1 MKLSWLCHE
10 PVMLLSLTSHRLSWL
25 CHALVMTKTRPV
37 MTTNAL
43 VMLLSYSYHALIM
56 LLSYSVMVD
65 SNTVM
70 HLSYSCH
77 ALVILLSYSCDSLV
91 KTYHTLVMLCDLRY
105 HHHVGDPKVVQEI
118 IQKRILRLDRSMS
131 SLYTSY
137 KLAYRFS
144 LYRI

>member
-43 VMLLSYSYHALIM
+43 VMTTNALVMLLSCSYHALIM

-65 SNTVM
+65 SNAVM

-77 ALVILLSYSCDSLV
+77 ALVILLSYSSDTLV
-91 KTYHTLVMLCDLRY
+91 KTYHALVMLCDLRQ
-105 HHHVGDPKVVQEI
+105 HHQFC
-118 IQKRILRLDRSMS
+118 DRNAIRAWNQLWAGQTLGNFGLGFGGPSVC
-131 SLYTSY
+131 
-137 KLAYRFS
+137 
-144 LYRI
+144 